1 MEYRI
6 FQWLVPLIGVF
17 FISRTIYQY
26 LHNKRSASSTLIWFV
41 FWIAVMLLAVMPDVV
56 TNKLA
61 KILGF
66 ASNITAIIFVA
77 IGLLFIF
84 VFYLSSTI
92 EKLETQMTELVRQL
106 ALEEAEKNRL
116 KEKYEGKGRKA
127 KRKRKS
133 NAPRP

>member
-1 MEYRI
+1 MEFRI

-41 FWIAVMLLAVMPDVV
+41 FWIAIMLLAILPDIV
-56 TNKLA
+56 TGKLA

-66 ASNITAIIFVA
+66 ASNVTAIIFVA

-84 VFYLSSTI
+84 VFYLSSTV
-92 EKLETQMTELVRQL
+92 EKLETQMTALVRQL

-116 KEKYEGKGRKA
+116 KEKYEGKGKRRKGQ
-127 KRKRKS
+127 KRTS
-133 NAPRP
+133 S